1 MTGPWRRDNC
11 LPEVMII
18 NAECINAKR
27 CGQSCSR
34 SLLFRVVHV
43 VIKYAVLLKSMKLR
57 DAWAV
62 F

>member
-1 MTGPWRRDNC
+1 MTGLRRRDNC

-27 CGQSCSR
+27 CGQLCSR
-34 SLLFRVVHV
+34 SLLFRVV